1 MSAEKKQSR
10 QTEKRK
16 YRKCLPKKSNQG
28 RQKRGNTENVCWEK
42 AVKADRKEEIQKM
55 SAGKKQIRQTKKRKY
70 RKCLPEK
77 RLVKAGKQGGY
88 NGIRL

>member
-16 YRKCLPKKSNQG
+16 YRKCLLGKSSQG
-28 RQKRGNTENVCWEK
+28 RQKRGNTENVC
-42 AVKADRKEEIQKM
+42 R
-55 SAGKKQIRQTKKRKY
+55 KKQSRQTEKRKY

-77 RLVKAGKQGGY
+77 RPVKAGKQGGC

>member
-16 YRKCLPKKSNQG
+16 YRKCLP
-28 RQKRGNTENVCWEK
+28 EK

-55 SAGKKQIRQTKKRKY
+55 SAEKKQSRQTEKRKY

-77 RLVKAGKQGGY
+77 SSQGRQKRGNIENVCRKKAIKADRKEE
-88 NGIRL
+88 I